1 MKYIFVARLLIVLLA
16 VSFGCLS
23 SKGQTTTSA
32 PLTNASVVKLVKAG
46 FKEKSILSIIAARP
60 ARFDLSTER
69 MIELKRSGVSERI
82 ILAMLARQEGMDVDL
97 SDESWGDDS
106 FFAEGIDSK
115 RNNSARNPS
124 SGNPSSGNNGSV
136 DIFGSSGGVKG
147 ETRTRGGVDGSLSG
161 DTITTGSA
169 TVRIIKPPAEANTP
183 MKLEKTPSLTNASI
197 IELVE
202 AGFSEGTIIRRIEQ
216 SPVEFDLSANQMAE
230 LRKRRVSE
238 KILAAMR
245 AATGD
250 DPAATKSSPRSDVT
264 PKQ

>member
-1 MKYIFVARLLIVLLA
+1 MKYLFVARLVTVLL
-16 VSFGCLS
+16 VISFECLS
-23 SKGQTTTSA
+23 SKGQTTPSA

-69 MIELKRSGVSERI
+69 MIDLKRSGVSEKI
-82 ILAMLARQEGMDVDL
+82 ILAMLARQEGMNIDL
-97 SDESWGDDS
+97 SDESWGDDP
-106 FFAEGIDSK
+106 FFAEGIDPK
-115 RNNSARNPS
+115 KNNSVRTPS
-124 SGNPSSGNNGSV
+124 SGNPSSGNDGSV

-147 ETRTRGGVDGSLSG
+147 ETRTRGGLDGGVSN

-216 SPVEFDLSANQMAE
+216 SPVEFDLSANQVAE
-230 LRKRRVSE
+230 LRKHRVSE
-238 KILAAMR
+238 KILTAMR
-245 AATGD
+245 TASGD
-250 DPAATKSSPRSDVT
+250 DAAATKNTSQSDVK
-264 PKQ
+264 P